1 MKQRSFMHL
10 KFSCIYPFA
19 LAMSLAVVGASAQSA
34 VLFPTADLRVLDM
47 DGDGVG
53 DTAHAEDSTHLV
65 LNVGDNRD
73 NQVWR
78 SVLKFDL
85 SAYAGAVES
94 AETIE
99 LKLNV
104 RNRLLA
110 VPKDWK
116 IKLIAFDS
124 SSAKHVSIGGGAGND
139 DFSAPPLFEATEPA
153 GQLKEGAY
161 WTINVTELAK
171 SAARSNGTLA
181 LRLELDPGTN
191 YDSAQDQVSFYAG
204 SHGVNSP
211 QLRPQLV
218 LLP

>member
-1 MKQRSFMHL
+1 MKRSLFMHL
-10 KFSCIYPFA
+10 KFSCIYPVA

-34 VLFPTADLRVLDM
+34 VIFPTADLRVLDM
-47 DGDGVG
+47 DGDGLG
-53 DTAHAEDSTHLV
+53 DTAHADDTTHEV
-65 LNVGDNRD
+65 LNIGDNRD

-78 SVLKFDL
+78 AILKFDL

-104 RNRLLA
+104 RSRLLA
-110 VPKDWK
+110 VPRDWN
-116 IKLIAFDS
+116 IKMIAFDS
-124 SSAKHVSIGGGAGND
+124 SSAKHVSIGGGSGND
-139 DFSAPPLFEATEPA
+139 DFSAPPLAEASEPA
-153 GQLKEGAY
+153 GQLKEGGY
-161 WTINVTELAK
+161 WTIDVTEFAK

-191 YDSAQDQVSFYAG
+191 YDSVRHQVSFYAG